1 MTQDFNDTTTIP
13 VSRLSANQSYSF
25 SLKLSDDER
34 AQMAEMLDLRALKKP
49 SLIGTLKPHG
59 TDDWLLEA
67 RLGATVQQ
75 ACVITLAPV
84 TARIEDRV
92 ERLFV
97 RMMPDFS
104 DLEEDAEV
112 EMPDD
117 DRAEPLENV
126 INLIDVFREALAL
139 ALPPYP
145 RAEGASLEAAVFT
158 EDGRTP
164 LTDQDTKPFAGLAA
178 LKAKLE
184 DPERED

>member
-25 SLKLSDDER
+25 SLKLPDAAR
-34 AQMAEMLDLRALKKP
+34 AEIAATLDLLALKKP

-59 TDDWLLEA
+59 ADDWLLEA

-75 ACVITLAPV
+75 ACVVTLAPV
-84 TARIEDRV
+84 TARIEERV

-97 RMMPDFS
+97 RAMPDFD

-112 EMPDD
+112 EMPED
-117 DRAEPLENV
+117 DRAEPLENT
-126 INLIDVFREALAL
+126 INLAAVFQEALSL

-145 RAEGASLEAAVFT
+145 RAEGASLSGAVFA
-158 EDGRTP
+158 EAGISP
-164 LTDQDTKPFAGLAA
+164 LTDEDTKPFAGLAA
-178 LKAKLE
+178 LKAKLK
-184 DPERED
+184 DPEG

>member
-1 MTQDFNDTTTIP
+1 MAQDFNDTTTIP

-25 SLKLSDDER
+25 SLKLSDEAR
-34 AQMAEMLDLRALKKP
+34 AEMAKTLDLLALKKP

-59 TDDWLLEA
+59 ADDWLLEA

-84 TARIEDRV
+84 SARIEERV

-97 RMMPDFS
+97 RQMPNFD

-112 EMPDD
+112 EMPED
-117 DRAEPLENV
+117 DRAEPLENT
-126 INLIDVFREALAL
+126 INLADVFGEALSL

-145 RAEGASLEAAVFT
+145 RAEGANLTEAVFT
-158 EDGRTP
+158 EDGKTP

-184 DPERED
+184 DRES